1 MLWLIIFIV
10 GANCFALIM
19 CQIWSAL
26 FDSIGAGMFFAL
38 TTLITVATFILWHK
52 ADDVHSK
59 LDKVEKLLRQRGEG
73 RDEIKIPE
81 DTAKESEES
90 K

>member
-1 MLWLIIFIV
+1 MKKFICLLVLVFGVNYV
-10 GANCFALIM
+10 GAWML
-19 CQIWSAL
+19 
-26 FDSIGAGMFFAL
+26 SIIKLLLDNRYLEVYFSLSTF
-38 TTLITVATFILWHK
+38 IIVATFILWHK
-52 ADDVHSK
+52 I
-59 LDKVEKLLRQRGEG
+59 DKVEKLLRQRGEG